1 MSTSRPWD
9 SQEDDSSK
17 KLPRIIL
24 VEETGIQVERD
35 FAGMLLFNCTRN
47 DVGKE
52 LHTVDPAEA
61 AAALMRSTYLQCN
74 KELWSLAIADRDID
88 LVQAR
93 NVLYWLTGGDRE
105 WMFGTNYKV
114 KWDRAGDMFE
124 DALADRVLYAVHS
137 CTTLGE
143 LRDSLQQNFKLL
155 ETYELMLENNWV
167 QPRR

>member
-1 MSTSRPWD
+1 M
-9 SQEDDSSK
+9 
-17 KLPRIIL
+17 
-24 VEETGIQVERD
+24 EETGIHVERD
-35 FAGMLLFNCTRN
+35 FAGVLLFNCTRN

-61 AAALMRSTYLQCN
+61 AAALMRSAYLAGN
-74 KELWSLAIADRDID
+74 KELWHLAVTESDLD
-88 LVQAR
+88 LVHTR

-114 KWDRAGDMFE
+114 KWDRAADVFE
-124 DALADRVLYAVHS
+124 DALADRVLYAVQS
-137 CTTLGE
+137 CSTLGE
-143 LRDSLQQNFKLL
+143 LRDSLQRNFKLL